1 MDNLINKSKIEQK
14 LPKDKFE
21 NVKSK
26 YILEILLDNLEKKK
40 ILDILKYNK
49 NISNRINININ
60 DYIEYSEKYSSIE
73 IEIKPKGNNHGKFI
87 NFKNEDEKYYH
98 IYFNNN
104 KEEIRR
110 NYLNSNEDIK
120 IIKIKI
126 DYQVESFERLFEYC
140 DCIVSIYFKQFFRN
154 NINNMSFMFSDC
166 SSLEELSL
174 NNFKTIN
181 VTKMSDMFNKCS
193 LLKELNLNNFN
204 ITNVINMGVMLSD

>member
-126 DYQVESFERLFEYC
+126 DYQVESFERLFRRNKKKL
-140 DCIVSIYFKQFFRN
+140 FK
-154 NINNMSFMFSDC
+154 
-166 SSLEELSL
+166 
-174 NNFKTIN
+174 FK
-181 VTKMSDMFNKCS
+181 
-193 LLKELNLNNFN
+193 
-204 ITNVINMGVMLSD
+204 